1 MSPMP
6 VSGQIMGQN
15 RQVLRI
21 GPELFSAI
29 ENQIR
34 WAQGVPRK
42 LPVAMDRLVRFMAYT
57 NLGIA
62 QKMSLGPHDPNQANP
77 SYAWKIP
84 VRRISGRYF
93 FGWKVRRRGV
103 GTWQLYNDSRE
114 AFFIEYGIHTSGRR
128 VRRPIRKLSL
138 IKTMKFMH
146 KTEVYH
152 RIWSSVYMPDPSQR
166 KGLGFTWRIQGPG
179 TMNQGIFPMG
189 RLP

>member
-1 MSPMP
+1 MP
-6 VSGQIMGQN
+6 LPIGGQIMGQN

-21 GPELFSAI
+21 GPELFSAV

-34 WAQGVPRK
+34 WAEGVQRK

-62 QKMSLGPHDPNQANP
+62 QKMSLGPHDPNQANTA
-77 SYAWKIP
+77 YAWKIP

-93 FGWKVRRRGV
+93 FGWKVRRRGLGV
-103 GTWQLYNDSRE
+103 WQLYNDSRE
-114 AFFIEYGIHTSGRR
+114 AFFIEYGIHTSNRR

-138 IKTMKFMH
+138 IRTMKFMM

-152 RIWSSVYMPDPSQR
+152 RVWASVYFPNPSLR
-166 KGLGFTWRIQGPG
+166 KGAGFTWRIQAPG
-179 TMNQGIFPMG
+179 TMGQGIFPMG
-189 RLP
+189 RLPQ